1 MFFSVASP
9 DWKPGQPLAPVGA
22 LLFWSRSEAEAFA
35 PDASVVAVLVRYH
48 SATRAVIPQGRA
60 SAAVG
65 QWTSRAVSNILGGIT
80 VFGSIP
86 SDLIRALGGSDLKT
100 EVRSTPGVDQLQ
112 GEFHG
117 WDSLTMALLA

>member
-22 LLFWSRSEAEAFA
+22 LLFRTRLEAESFA
-35 PDASVVAVLVRYH
+35 PEALVVEVLVRYH
-48 SATRAVIPQGRA
+48 SATRAVTSQGPCVD
-60 SAAVG
+60 AVG
-65 QWTSRAVSNILGGIT
+65 PWSSRAVSNILGGIT

-86 SDLIRALGGSDLKT
+86 SVLIRSLVGEGSNVERGLT
-100 EVRSTPGVDQLQ
+100 VE
-112 GEFHG
+112 GERVPNEFRG